1 MEERNNSEALTQ
13 ELQSAVKTI
22 KTAILQSQAR
32 AAQMIN
38 GEQQSLY
45 YGK

>member
-1 MEERNNSEALTQ
+1 MEERNNSKALTQ

-32 AAQMIN
+32 KNRLDSFVAM
-38 GEQQSLY
+38 E
-45 YGK
+45 K